1 MQKAYPAPAPFV
13 AGLVENA
20 RPLPRCVRVEE
31 LAPGVELARGQ
42 PLRVEADSLE
52 HWLDLCA

>member
-1 MQKAYPAPAPFV
+1 VEEPAPH
-13 AGLVENA
+13 
-20 RPLPRCVRVEE
+20 
-31 LAPGVELARGQ
+31 VELARGQ